1 MSKKNEPVCCGVLE
15 KMEIRWMTLEDGSR
29 CMPYIIGRSDTN
41 MYRVNHCPS
50 CGKEVRDV
58 ILKP

>member
-1 MSKKNEPVCCGVLE
+1 MPKKKQPVCCGVLE
-15 KMEIRWMTLEDGSR
+15 KMQIYWMTLEDGSR
-29 CMPYIIGRSDTN
+29 CMPYVIGKWNTN
-41 MYRVNHCPS
+41 MYRVNYCPS